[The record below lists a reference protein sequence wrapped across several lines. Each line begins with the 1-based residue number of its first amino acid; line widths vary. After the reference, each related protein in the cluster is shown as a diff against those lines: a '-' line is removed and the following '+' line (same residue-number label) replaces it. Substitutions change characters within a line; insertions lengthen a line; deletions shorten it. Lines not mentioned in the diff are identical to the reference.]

1 MVRFTHPTK
10 LQNYGPNM
18 VRFTHPTEIIIF
30 PETVC
35 LRLLSDKIISGEVS
49 VHRQIEFLLISVV
62 AIVTAVFAGQS
73 SLAQTYPNAGQP
85 RQYQPSQPQYSA
97 PPSRLDSWAG
107 GQAESTPWGSP
118 EQRQNQSAPQSP
130 KNDNLKPCP
139 GTRIIA
145 RVGAI
150 AVLESEVNGAVNEL
164 IEKNKDRIPKEQIE
178 AQRELLI
185 QQRLK
190 SLIEAKLIY
199 EDARRT
205 IPAEGWQKIHEQ
217 LINAFEESQLEKL
230 IENAGVANRHE
241 LDLKLR
247 SLGTSLE
254 QERRSFCERS
264 LAQQWIHQQVKVD
277 EEVTCDRIIGYYQSH
292 TEEFTHPA
300 RAKWSEL
307 MVRFSDYPNKAA
319 ARDALAQMGNQVL
332 GGTPFAEVAKR
343 GSTGLTASEGGAQD
357 WTVKGSLVSDEFD
370 RALFGLP
377 IGQLSPIIETA
388 IGFHIIR
395 VTERE
400 PVRVTPFREAQVE
413 IRKNIVQ
420 EERKKQFE
428 TYMAK
433 LQTQTP
439 VWTIFDEKEDQTMIS
454 GRPEQRR

>member
-1 MVRFTHPTK
+1 M
-10 LQNYGPNM
+10 
-18 VRFTHPTEIIIF
+18 
-30 PETVC
+30 
-35 LRLLSDKIISGEVS
+35 
-49 VHRQIEFLLISVV
+49 HRRIELLLISVV
-62 AIVTAVFAGQS
+62 AIVTAVFVSQS

-85 RQYQPSQPQYSA
+85 RQYQPRQPQYNA
-97 PPSRLDSWAG
+97 PPSRPDSWAG
-107 GQAESTPWGSP
+107 GQAESTPWVSP
-118 EQRQNQSAPQSP
+118 EQRQNQSDQKSP

-145 RVGAI
+145 RVGPT
-150 AVLESEVNGAVNEL
+150 AVLESEVIGAVNEL
-164 IEKNKDRIPKEQIE
+164 IEKNKDRIPKNQIE

-205 IPAEGWQKIHEQ
+205 IPPEGWQKIHEQ
-217 LINAFEESQLEKL
+217 LLNAFEESQLEKL

-264 LAQQWIHQQVKVD
+264 LSQQWIQQQVKVN
-277 EEVTCDRIIGYYQSH
+277 EEITCDRIIGYYHSH
-292 TEEFTHPA
+292 IEEFTHPA
-300 RAKWSEL
+300 RTKWSEL
-307 MVRFSDYPNKAA
+307 MVRFSGYPSKEA

-332 GGTPFAEVAKR
+332 AGAPFAEVAKR
-343 GSTGLTASEGGAQD
+343 GSTGLTASKGGAQD
-357 WTVKGSLVSDEFD
+357 WTVKDSLVCDELD

-377 IGQLSPIIETA
+377 IGQLSPIIESA

-400 PVRVTPFREAQVE
+400 PDRVTPFREAQVD
-413 IRKNIVQ
+413 IRKKIVLK
-420 EERKKQFE
+420 ERKKQFE

-439 VWTIFDEKEDQTMIS
+439 VWTIFDEKQDRTMIS
-454 GRPEQRR
+454 GRPDQRR